1 MPSSTTLETLVLEIN
16 SSAVKAN
23 EGIGR
28 TVGSLRSLARAVG
41 TVWPGLREMNRELL
55 KTSRLKILC
64 TFTKL
69 TLAWHRKKA
78 ALAPTVNLLT

>member
-28 TVGSLRSLARAVG
+28 TIGSLRSLAKAVG
-41 TVWPGLREMNRELL
+41 TVLPYLREMNRELL
-55 KTSRLKILC
+55 KTSRLKIPNIGGSITREPGNRRYL
-64 TFTKL
+64 
-69 TLAWHRKKA
+69 
-78 ALAPTVNLLT
+78 P